1 MKEQPGG
8 HVESPEEVAT
18 FLGTEVDAF
27 KTLSA
32 DQLARVAAAVTY
44 REVSAGEAM
53 IVEGGPP
60 TEQLYVLRDGTLDL
74 LRRESLVTV
83 MTAGELL
90 GYPSLLTGT
99 APAFTVRARSDC
111 ALYCIPGDL
120 GVELLSREDGVR
132 WLATTQRDALLYA
145 ARSLSPLPEVQ
156 TLPVSSVLRG
166 APPMCDPDTPIS
178 KAAEMMIAHGR
189 SAVLVRTREGLGIV
203 TDGDLRG
210 KVVVGRV
217 SRDAPVTTIMSAPVH
232 TIGAGAFAAEA
243 GLMMLTLGVSH
254 LPVLDEAG
262 AVVGIVSA
270 GDLMSLE
277 ARNPFALRRALQWAR
292 DEDELVA
299 VASDIPKL
307 FVDLLDARLEAPM
320 VCRVLTVLHDTMTAR
335 LLELAFERHGAPPVE
350 YAWLVF
356 GSAARHELTL
366 ASDQDNGL
374 AYADTD
380 DPAVDQYFHRVAEDV
395 TDGLTRCG
403 FQPDSHYVMASI
415 ETWRRTFSGWKQVF
429 ADSLTSKDIVARGRA
444 AVCFD
449 YRQAA
454 GTLYVTQALTDI
466 MRDVPAHPEFLQW
479 LARTGSG
486 FRPQVSGLRRKL
498 DRVVDIKHGALLP
511 IQNLARYHALARGIT
526 IQSTLERL
534 AAVCDVDAEGAE
546 ADRTLREAYLS
557 IKALQLQHHAE
568 AVREEREPDNVIDT
582 DAQRPLAR
590 ANLQE
595 ALREVT
601 AAQSRFPRLST
612 GLHG

>member
-1 MKEQPGG
+1 MEQPGG
-8 HVESPEEVAT
+8 RVESLEEVAS
-18 FLGTEVDAF
+18 FLGSEVAAF
-27 KTLSA
+27 RTLST

-44 REVSAGEAM
+44 REVRAGEAM

-111 ALYCIPGDL
+111 TLYCIPGDL

-156 TLPVSSVLRG
+156 TLPVSSVVRG
-166 APPMCDPDTPIS
+166 APPMCDPETTVA

-189 SAVLVRTREGLGIV
+189 SAVLVRAREGLGIV

-210 KVVVGRV
+210 KVVVGGV
-217 SRDAPVTTIMSAPVH
+217 SRDAPVSTIMSAPVH

-243 GLMMLTLGVSH
+243 GLTMLTLGVSH
-254 LPVLDEAG
+254 LPVLDEGG

-277 ARNPFALRRALQWAR
+277 ARNPFALRRSLQWAR

-299 VASDIPKL
+299 VASDMPKL
-307 FVDLLDARLEAPM
+307 FVDLLEARLEAPM
-320 VCRVLTVLHDTMTAR
+320 VCRILTVLHDTLTAR

-380 DPAVDQYFHRVAEDV
+380 DPSVDQYFHRVAEDV
-395 TDGLTRCG
+395 TGGLTRCG

-429 ADSLTSKDIVARGRA
+429 ADSLTSKDIATRGRA

-454 GTLYVTQALTDI
+454 GPLYVTQALTDI

-486 FRPQVSGLRRKL
+486 FRPQVSGLRHKL
-498 DRVVDIKHGALLP
+498 YHMVDIKKGALLP

-568 AVREEREPDNVIDT
+568 AVRAERTPDNVIET
-582 DAQRPLAR
+582 DALRPLVR

-601 AAQSRFPRLST
+601 AAQSRFPRLAT